1 MPPSLGDLA
10 LTNPGLFPRPAGQLL
25 RPRAPLASST
35 GGRGPS
41 PRGAARQ
48 GAGCQGAAGRLARL
62 GQGLVGRLAQ
72 LTLVVL
78 VLLASPQGAPAAEV
92 EAVFAGGCFWC
103 LEHDL
108 AKVKGVL
115 ESVSGYSG
123 GQLANPSYKQ
133 VSAGGTGHQEAVRV
147 RFDDS
152 RVSYATLLRAYWR
165 NVDALDGG
173 GQFCDRGASYRPVIF
188 TAGDSQASQAR
199 RSLEQAAQELKRS
212 GSEIQVQLKPLTRF
226 WPAEAYHQN
235 YAETHKVSYNYY
247 RWACGRDQRLD
258 QLWGKRARSS
268 QAWAG

>member
-1 MPPSLGDLA
+1 VPPSPGALA
-10 LTNPGLFPRPAGQLL
+10 LTNPGLPPGPPGQLL
-25 RPRAPLASST
+25 RNRAPSAWPPGVQGSAGLGTSRSAWF
-35 GGRGPS
+35 
-41 PRGAARQ
+41 RQ
-48 GAGCQGAAGRLARL
+48 GLGRA
-62 GQGLVGRLAQ
+62 LVQ

-78 VLLASPQGAPAAEV
+78 VLVSSPLGAQAAEV

-108 AKVKGVL
+108 AQVKGVL
-115 ESVSGYSG
+115 QAVSGYSG
-123 GQLANPSYKQ
+123 GELANPSYKQ

-173 GQFCDRGASYRPVIF
+173 GQFCDRGPSYRPVIF

-199 RSLEQAAQELKRS
+199 TSLQQAAQELKRS
-212 GSEIQVQLKPLTRF
+212 AAEIKVQLKPLTRF

-235 YAETHKVSYNYY
+235 YAGTHKGSYTYY

-258 QLWGKRARSS
+258 QLWGRRARSS
-268 QAWAG
+268 QGWTS